1 MSVLSD
7 DAQTLLQRARR
18 AEHAVDLYLAP
29 GALRVT
35 ADRLVEVFHRAPLDS
50 IDERA
55 PWNLLF
61 AAGELSLGVDVY
73 RAHDLF
79 RGAVAL
85 VERIAA
91 DQPPPGDPRAIA
103 AEMAFDFFFARA
115 AHPLIPLRSREVLNA
130 LVALPR
136 SGRVGA
142 RAALHGLGHLVRL
155 AQERE
160 LDALAADAAACVDE
174 VLAACASDPALE
186 ELADEARAGSL
197 R

>member
-1 MSVLSD
+1 MSELSA
-7 DAQTLLQRARR
+7 DAQALLQHARR

-29 GALRVT
+29 GAVRVT
-35 ADRLVEVFHRAPLDS
+35 ADRLVELFHQAPLS
-50 IDERA
+50 ALDERA

-85 VERIAA
+85 VARIAA
-91 DQPPPGDPRAIA
+91 ENPPPGDPSAIA

-115 AHPLIPLRSREVLNA
+115 AHPLIPLRSREVLHA

-136 SGRVGA
+136 AGRVGA

-155 AQERE
+155 TQERE
-160 LDALAADAAACVDE
+160 LDALAAEAAACVDE
-174 VLAACASDPALE
+174 VLAVCPNDPALL